1 MLAKLKKNYFLL
13 ISTFLILYFFFNLL
27 DGERGLFSYF
37 KKKEILVN
45 LLNEEVE
52 LINKIKELEFKNSLL
67 SNNLDLDY
75 IEILIREKF
84 LFGKEG
90 ETLYII
96 KKNDD

>member
-1 MLAKLKKNYFLL
+1 MLGKLKKNYFLL

-45 LLNEEVE
+45 SLNEEVE

>member
-1 MLAKLKKNYFLL
+1 MLSKLKRNYFLL

-37 KKKEILVN
+37 KKKEILIT
-45 LLNEEVE
+45 LQ
-52 LINKIKELEFKNSLL
+52 NKEKKLTNQIKNLEFKNSLL
-67 SNNLDLDY
+67 SDKLDLDY

-90 ETLYII
+90 ETLYIL
-96 KKNDD
+96 KKNDN